1 MKADE
6 LRLEEVVRFTKGVMD
21 LHGRRLVIHDLHA
34 LGQFRR
40 DIIEMMGRE
49 QARRI
54 FTRMGYFWGQADS
67 AAMKRLFQWENTSEW
82 LKAGPVLQ
90 SLQGIG
96 AVEARILEIDETTGH
111 LHMEVTWCDS
121 AEADEYLNEMGV
133 SEDVCCWVL
142 VGYASGY
149 ASYCL
154 GKSVYFIERSCRG
167 KGDQVCIAIGKD
179 VDSWGDEVASVL
191 PYFQA
196 DDIQG
201 KILTLTKE
209 LREKELEVARQRRE
223 LEVALSGSRI
233 ASTEVRSRRFPAGP
247 GTGRA
252 GCTVRFFRAHR
263 GGNRRRQGGARTP
276 HPRTVGTLPGS
287 VRRGQLRGLPET
299 LLESALF
306 GHKAGAFTGAT
317 RDQAGLFEEA
327 QKGTIFLDE
336 IGDTTPAVQLKML
349 RVLQEHEIMRVG
361 ETRPRPVDVRVIS
374 ATNRNLEQA
383 IAAGSFR
390 EDLYYRLRVVE
401 ISVPPLR
408 ERQDDILSLA
418 RQFVAKTARRLGLAE
433 LRLDATCFDYLLAYN
448 WPGNI
453 RELENAIEHA
463 AVLCRDGTI
472 LAEHLPPQIVRRT
485 PPAGRLGVP
494 RSLDDIE
501 REHIQRV
508 LEFTR
513 GNRTEAAKVLGIG
526 LATLH
531 RRLRETR
538 QEKPPGT
545 A

>member
-1 MKADE
+1 MKSDN
-6 LRLEEVVRFTKGVMD
+6 LRLEEVVRFSKGVMD

-40 DIIEMMGRE
+40 DIIDMMGRE

-67 AAMKRLFQWENTSEW
+67 AAMKRLFQWESTVEW
-82 LKAGPVLQ
+82 LKAGSVLQ
-90 SLQGIG
+90 GLQGIG
-96 AVEARILEIDETTGH
+96 AVEARILEIDETTGR
-111 LHMEVTWCDS
+111 LCMEVTWHDS

-133 SEDVCCWVL
+133 SDDVCCWVL

-154 GKSVYFIERSCRG
+154 GKSIYFVERECRG
-167 KGDQVCIAIGKD
+167 KDDETCIAIGKD
-179 VDSWGDEVASVL
+179 VDSWGEEVAPLL

-196 DDIQG
+196 EDIQG
-201 KILTLTKE
+201 KILTLTQE

-223 LEVALSGSRI
+223 LELALSGRRI
-233 ASTEVRSRRFPAGP
+233 ASTEVRSRQFLRVLELAERVAPFDSSVLIVGETGVGKEVLARHIHELSARVHGP
-247 GTGRA
+247 FIGVN
-252 GCTVRFFRAHR
+252 C
-263 GGNRRRQGGARTP
+263 GA
-276 HPRTVGTLPGS
+276 
-287 VRRGQLRGLPET
+287 LPET
-299 LLESALF
+299 LLESTLF

-317 RDQAGLFEEA
+317 RDQRGLFEEA

-336 IGDTTPAVQLKML
+336 IGDTTPAVQLKLL

-361 ETRPRPVDVRVIS
+361 ETRPRHVDVRVIS
-374 ATNRNLEQA
+374 ATNRKLEQA
-383 IAAGSFR
+383 IRESSFR

-401 ISVPPLR
+401 INVPPLR

-418 RQFVAKTARRLGLAE
+418 RQFVAKTARRLGLPE
-433 LRLDATCFDYLLAYN
+433 LRLDATCFDYLVAYD

-463 AVLCRDGTI
+463 AVLCRNGAI
-472 LAEHLPPQIVRRT
+472 LAEHLPPQIVRKT
-485 PPAGRLGVP
+485 PPAEDLGVP
-494 RSLDDIE
+494 RSLGDLE
-501 REHIQRV
+501 RRHIQRV

-513 GNRTEAAKVLGIG
+513 GNRTEAAKVLGIS

-538 QEKPPGT
+538 QEQQL
-545 A
+545 

>member
-1 MKADE
+1 MSVA
-6 LRLEEVVRFTKGVMD
+6 GSS
-21 LHGRRLVIHDLHA
+21 
-34 LGQFRR
+34 
-40 DIIEMMGRE
+40 
-49 QARRI
+49 
-54 FTRMGYFWGQADS
+54 WGMP
-67 AAMKRLFQWENTSEW
+67 AAMPPIAWE
-82 LKAGPVLQ
+82 
-90 SLQGIG
+90 
-96 AVEARILEIDETTGH
+96 R
-111 LHMEVTWCDS
+111 
-121 AEADEYLNEMGV
+121 
-133 SEDVCCWVL
+133 
-142 VGYASGY
+142 ASISSSG
-149 ASYCL
+149 
-154 GKSVYFIERSCRG
+154 SCRG
-167 KGDQVCIAIGKD
+167 KGDAVCIAVGKD
-179 VDSWGDEVASVL
+179 VDSWGEEVAPWL

-223 LEVALSGSRI
+223 LELALSGSRI
-233 ASTEVRSRRFPAGP
+233 ASTDVRSRRFLRVLELAERVAQFDSSVLIVGETGVGKEVLARHIHELSGRSNGP
-247 GTGRA
+247 FVA
-252 GCTVRFFRAHR
+252 VNC
-263 GGNRRRQGGARTP
+263 GA
-276 HPRTVGTLPGS
+276 
-287 VRRGQLRGLPET
+287 LPET

-317 RDQAGLFEEA
+317 RDQEGLFEEA
-327 QKGTIFLDE
+327 RKGTIFLDE
-336 IGDTTPAVQLKML
+336 IGDTTPAVQLKLL
-349 RVLQEHEIMRVG
+349 RVLQQREIMRVG

-401 ISVPPLR
+401 IGVPPLR

-453 RELENAIEHA
+453 RELENAVEHA
-463 AVLCRDGTI
+463 AVLCRNGTI

-485 PPAGRLGVP
+485 PPVERLGAP
-494 RSLDDIE
+494 RSLDEIE

-531 RRLRETR
+531 RRLREMR
-538 QEKPPGT
+538 QGNPPE
-545 A
+545 AI